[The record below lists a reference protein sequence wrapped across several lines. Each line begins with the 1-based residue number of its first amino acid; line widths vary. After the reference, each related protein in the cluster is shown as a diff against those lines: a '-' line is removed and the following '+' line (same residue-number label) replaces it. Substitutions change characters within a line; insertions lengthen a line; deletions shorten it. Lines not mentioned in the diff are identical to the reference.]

1 VPVRFSEVEPY
12 AEIRRDASSRMSFS
26 GWTKT
31 CADPA
36 PAPPLLTF
44 GGNNLGPMGE
54 MNEVFAAQDDET
66 ALAMLEGGGW
76 GSPSYGDEGLRAQD
90 LAELEMLL
98 TGQASQEVAADP
110 RHGLHIA
117 ELFDE
122 GVGVA
127 EAGLWTVTDT
137 LTRAL
142 AAADSAALSAAA
154 VAWGNRESAVR
165 ELAAVARYA
174 AAHGH
179 RMYCFWHF

>member
-1 VPVRFSEVEPY
+1 
-12 AEIRRDASSRMSFS
+12 
-26 GWTKT
+26 
-31 CADPA
+31 
-36 PAPPLLTF
+36 
-44 GGNNLGPMGE
+44 MGE

-90 LAELEMLL
+90 LAELEALL
-98 TGQASQEVAADP
+98 SGRASQEVAADP
-110 RHGLHIA
+110 RHGLRIA

-122 GVGVA
+122 GAGVA

-142 AAADSAALSAAA
+142 AAADSTALSAAA
-154 VAWGNRESAVR
+154 AAWGNRESAVR

-179 RMYCFWHF
+179 RMYCFWYF